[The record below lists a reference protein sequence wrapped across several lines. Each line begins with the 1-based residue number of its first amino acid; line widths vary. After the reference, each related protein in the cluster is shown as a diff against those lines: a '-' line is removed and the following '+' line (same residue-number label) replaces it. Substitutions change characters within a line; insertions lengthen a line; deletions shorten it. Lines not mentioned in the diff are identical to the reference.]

1 MGEHEQSRP
10 DLDVESIYRD
20 NRERIRR
27 YLVGITRDDHLAQD
41 LTQETFTKA
50 FAALPSFRGDSDVVT
65 WLYRI
70 ATNSANDAF
79 KGGC

>member
-1 MGEHEQSRP
+1 MDEHEQSRQ
-10 DLDVESIYRD
+10 DLDFESIYRD

-50 FAALPSFRGDSDVVT
+50 FASLASFRGDSNVVT

-70 ATNSANDAF
+70 ATNAAYDAF